1 MADITISEE
10 VIDEI
15 DYSESFDYDALWKD
29 FIHEFWRDILERFMP
44 DLYDKADLDH
54 EAEFLEKELRDLLGD
69 SEPSKNFVDE
79 LMKVFLKDGGEEW
92 VLLHIEIQG
101 KGGEDISRRMFRY
114 YCLLFTHHDKHPT
127 ALAILTAKRPKRE
140 GEPGIYS
147 AEVFGTII
155 TYKYNVIK
163 AYEFTDEE
171 LMTGGTLADLFIYAL
186 KVADKHKR
194 SEYTRFTYMKEILR
208 TLEQKKYD
216 RKNRRVFM
224 TYLERTI
231 RISSQEYRDEL
242 WKQEDKILK
251 GEDNVAYK
259 SVAQELYE
267 RGLVQGA
274 MNGMLQ
280 ANNDIAR
287 EIIKRGLMTDEQITS
302 ITRCTLEEVRA
313 LRREIE
319 TGKIN

>member
-1 MADITISEE
+1 
-10 VIDEI
+10 
-15 DYSESFDYDALWKD
+15 
-29 FIHEFWRDILERFMP
+29 
-44 DLYDKADLDH
+44 
-54 EAEFLEKELRDLLGD
+54 
-69 SEPSKNFVDE
+69 
-79 LMKVFLKDGGEEW
+79 
-92 VLLHIEIQG
+92 
-101 KGGEDISRRMFRY
+101 
-114 YCLLFTHHDKHPT
+114 
-127 ALAILTAKRPKRE
+127 
-140 GEPGIYS
+140 
-147 AEVFGTII
+147 
-155 TYKYNVIK
+155 
-163 AYEFTDEE
+163 
-171 LMTGGTLADLFIYAL
+171 MTGGTLADLFIYAL